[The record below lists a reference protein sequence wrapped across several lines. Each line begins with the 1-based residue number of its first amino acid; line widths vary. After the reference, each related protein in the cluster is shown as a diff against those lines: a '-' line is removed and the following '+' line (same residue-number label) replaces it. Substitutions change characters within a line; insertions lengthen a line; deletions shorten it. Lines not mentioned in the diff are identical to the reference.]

1 MSPFYVMLV
10 GLPGSGKTTFANR
23 VLDDAKSLDRQ
34 TIVIST
40 DNLLEGAGL
49 YDPTNSL
56 LMDWAT
62 TSMSKLLDLALDLDM
77 NIVHDQTNLTRAKR
91 IRMLSLIPSHY
102 YKICVVVTGNYGST
116 KSIPADI
123 FSMMEASYRT
133 PTDDEGWDEIHFHIE
148 ASSTSNTN

>member
-1 MSPFYVMLV
+1 MMV
-10 GLPGSGKTTFANR
+10 GLPGSGKTTLVNR
-23 VLDDAKSLDRQ
+23 VIEDSKSLDRK
-34 TIVIST
+34 TIVLST
-40 DNLLEGAGL
+40 DNLLESIGL
-49 YDPTNSL
+49 YDTL

-62 TSMSKLLDLALDLDM
+62 TSMAKLLDLALDLDL
-77 NIVHDQTNLTRAKR
+77 NVIHDQTNLTRAKR
-91 IRMLSLIPSHY
+91 IRMLSLIPPHY